1 MKFSARIK
9 ATIEVYCACLL
20 HQQLGLVLHQQQQQE
35 RAQVMSEVTAEMV
48 VGDEHRKDI
57 LGSALNLM
65 VESAPP
71 ARMAFPVATERPDM
85 SRILETRESKSSSA
99 PWYRDAFLGDAVK

>member
-20 HQQLGLVLHQQQQQE
+20 HQQLGLVLHQQQE
-35 RAQVMSEVTAEMV
+35 RAQAMSEATAEMV

-57 LGSALNLM
+57 LGSALNSM
-65 VESAPP
+65 VKSAPP
-71 ARMAFPVATERPDM
+71 AQRMAFPVATERPDM
-85 SRILETRESKSSSA
+85 SRILETRESKSSCA
-99 PWYRDAFLGDAVK
+99 PWYRDAFRGDAVN